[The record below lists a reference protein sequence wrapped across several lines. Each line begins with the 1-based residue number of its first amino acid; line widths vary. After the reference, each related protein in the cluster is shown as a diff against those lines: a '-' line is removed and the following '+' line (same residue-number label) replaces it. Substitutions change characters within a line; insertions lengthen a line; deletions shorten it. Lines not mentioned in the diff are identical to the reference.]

1 MYSANLPNGYRGSP
15 GQAYQCLIEST
26 THQGYTIQQDYP
38 SRYNGQSYEQVG
50 GPNEG
55 HRPVRREFQEYQDKS
70 HIPLGNKGPFSPRAK
85 SYTTETLTVSSP
97 HSCNLPNT
105 VLENAGCL
113 YSPALQFS
121 NSEGAPTQFGQPV
134 YEGRS
139 ADRAVPDKVQGI
151 YNDISLPLSSPGRNS
166 GLKNLEIPNR
176 Q

>member
-1 MYSANLPNGYRGSP
+1 MVRPNRPASALLNPQHIRGIQPSKVTRVDTMASHM
-15 GQAYQCLIEST
+15 GRSVGRMRGVGLSVENFKDESHT
-26 THQGYTIQQDYP
+26 
-38 SRYNGQSYEQVG
+38 
-50 GPNEG
+50 
-55 HRPVRREFQEYQDKS
+55 
-70 HIPLGNKGPFSPRAK
+70 PLGNKRPFSPLTE
-85 SYTTETLTVSSP
+85 SYTIGTLTVSSP

-121 NSEGAPTQFGQPV
+121 DSEGAPTQFGQPA

-139 ADRAVPDKVQGI
+139 ADRAVPDKAQGI
-151 YNDISLPLSSPGRNS
+151 YNNISLPLSSPGRNS